1 MSTRLSDLVDV
12 EMEEAESTT
21 ATWSYTLHR
30 VWRAVDVTEMPTDCT
45 TTDGGMG
52 GPQMHLGKRPNT
64 KPAERIAKTP
74 ATAKS
79 TRSHIRSSSS
89 AFSEREAE
97 MLPASGGGN
106 GGEGGGEGGA
116 GAGGDGIGGGG
127 EGDGGEGGDAGGG
140 EGGGGN
146 GGGSGKDHEPT
157 QSAS

>member
-52 GPQMHLGKRPNT
+52 GGPQMHLGKRPNT

-79 TRSHIRSSSS
+79 TR
-89 AFSEREAE
+89 
-97 MLPASGGGN
+97 
-106 GGEGGGEGGA
+106 
-116 GAGGDGIGGGG
+116 D
-127 EGDGGEGGDAGGG
+127 GG
-140 EGGGGN
+140 EGGGGD
-146 GGGSGKDHEPT
+146 GGGLGGGGLGSGEGGGGGIGGGGDGGGGDGRGCLGGDGGGLHLAP
-157 QSAS
+157 QSAQSVPKAHES